1 MASTQFLLCDSS
13 YPRVLFTVA
22 FSGYISAMEFLITLR
37 DTINISETLHLSSP
51 PQKNYSSMTEQDQQ
65 FSRAHLSMLENLQVV
80 SSPAMKETYFIPK
93 CRAGEC

>member
-65 FSRAHLSMLENLQVV
+65 FSLTPTLYGNISKPN
-80 SSPAMKETYFIPK
+80 SKAMFPMKPP
-93 CRAGEC
+93 